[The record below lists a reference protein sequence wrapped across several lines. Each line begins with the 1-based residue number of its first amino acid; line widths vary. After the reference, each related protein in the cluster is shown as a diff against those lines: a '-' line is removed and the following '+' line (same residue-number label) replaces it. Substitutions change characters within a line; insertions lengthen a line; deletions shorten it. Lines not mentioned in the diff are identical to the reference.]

1 VRSLRTGFLDRLI
14 AGLIPAALAC
24 AYAWTLAPGITW
36 ANDGADSGDLV
47 TAAAVLGVAHPTG
60 YPTYLLLA
68 RLFQLLPV
76 GDLAFRTNLLSAASA
91 ALAALCVYAIVRGL
105 APEGAWR
112 TSVAAAAGVLGLG
125 LSPLFWSQA
134 VVAEVYSLN
143 ALFAALLLLWT
154 LQALRRD
161 DRVDGRLIAL
171 QGVVAGLALGNHL
184 TIALPVAAW
193 LVAST
198 ARRPLWE
205 WTKRAL
211 TCAIGVG
218 LGLLVYA
225 YLPLRAAAHP
235 PVNWGGAD
243 TWAGFW
249 WVVSGRPYRGL
260 AFGLPAEYLSAR
272 VAAWAAL
279 LAHQFG
285 WVGLG
290 LGFLGLLYGAADS
303 RRFVWLTA
311 GIAVAYSAFAIGYN
325 TADSYAYLLPAYA
338 IFAIWI
344 GLGVHVGLAAI
355 HRRRPPLA
363 AAAAALLAVAL
374 AWRVSSVAGEVD
386 ASQDQRA
393 IVFATR
399 ALATAPPGA
408 IVVTT
413 SDRDTFALWYYHY
426 ALSRR
431 PDIVV
436 VVEPLLAFDWY
447 RENLRAVYPT
457 LQLPARTDTTWI
469 DTITLAN
476 PTLGPICRTD
486 TSSADAL
493 TCGAS
498 LAGAGQN

>member
-1 VRSLRTGFLDRLI
+1 MLRTSFLDRFI
-14 AGLIPAALAC
+14 AGLILAALAC

-47 TAAAVLGVAHPTG
+47 TAAATLGVAHPTG

-91 ALAALCVYAIVRGL
+91 ASAALCVYTIVRGL

-112 TSVAAAAGVLGLG
+112 TAVAAAAGALGLG

-161 DRVDGRLIAL
+161 DRVDGRFIAL
-171 QGVVAGLALGNHL
+171 RGVVAGLALGNHI

-198 ARRPLWE
+198 AHRPLWE

-211 TCAIGVG
+211 KCSIWVG

-249 WVVSGRPYRGL
+249 WVVSGQPYRGL

-279 LAHQFG
+279 LTQQFG

-290 LGFLGLLYGAADS
+290 LGFLGLFYGAADS

-311 GIAVAYSAFAIGYN
+311 GMAVAYSAFAISYN

-374 AWRVSSVAGEVD
+374 AWRVSSVVGEVD

-399 ALATAPPGA
+399 ALAAAPRGA
-408 IVVTT
+408 IVVTA

-447 RENLRAVYPT
+447 RENLRTVYPT
-457 LQLPARTDTTWI
+457 LRLPARTDTNWI
-469 DTITLAN
+469 DAIMIAN

-486 TSSADAL
+486 TNRDDAL
-493 TCGAS
+493 ACGAS
-498 LAGAGQN
+498 LAGVGRN